1 MTTEEK
7 MIHMYNQVHGPI
19 SASCSWE
26 YDEETKELIC
36 MKDGH
41 ECWRTSREEILFD
54 YITKDMTDATI

>member
-7 MIHMYNQVHGPI
+7 MIHIYNQVHGPI
-19 SASCSWE
+19 SASCYWE
-26 YDEETKELIC
+26 YDEETNELIC

-54 YITKDMTDATI
+54 YITKDMTDATV